1 MEEEEGTR
9 EEAARRVAGGGGR
22 QAGGEDNQGE
32 GKPGKEGAGEVAAEG
47 AEVAGGVSGPE
58 EVSRPCRHRRFPCPL
73 QKSMEKP
80 VGHKGWSQ
88 EATAGSMDF
97 SPNLCSLAHFSS
109 FFP

>member
-58 EVSRPCRHRRFPCPL
+58 GVSRPCRHRRFPCPL